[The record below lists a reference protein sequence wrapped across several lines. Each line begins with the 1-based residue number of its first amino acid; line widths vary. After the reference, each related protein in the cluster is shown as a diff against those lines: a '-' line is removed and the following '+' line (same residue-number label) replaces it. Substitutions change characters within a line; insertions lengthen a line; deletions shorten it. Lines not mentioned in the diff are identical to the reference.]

1 MSLFGHATVCL
12 QKLKLLSAASK
23 KDEWGEDQLFRFNT
37 WAANS
42 SIFTPGHASMDWRLR
57 DLGDL
62 QQMMVN
68 TLEVLDRHT
77 AG

>member
-1 MSLFGHATVCL
+1 MSLYGHAKVCL

-23 KDEWGEDQLFRFNT
+23 KGEWGEDQLFRFNT

-57 DLGDL
+57 DLVDL

-77 AG
+77 TG